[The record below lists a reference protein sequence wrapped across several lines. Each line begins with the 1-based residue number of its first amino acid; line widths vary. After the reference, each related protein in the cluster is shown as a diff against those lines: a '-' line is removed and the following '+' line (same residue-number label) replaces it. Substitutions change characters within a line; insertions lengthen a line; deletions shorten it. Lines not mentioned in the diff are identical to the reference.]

1 MLLCLIHLFG
11 GPIDTMNLIRLPG
24 CAETMKWV
32 DARISGYW
40 ILNLFAPS
48 DINEIREEN
57 NASDVLIQRLLNRSE
72 YLLAA
77 ILIGNN
83 FVNVRFMLTFNGK
96 IEIEF
101 MARTVTVTLGPHY
114 EEFIQANIAG
124 GRYNNVSEVIRA
136 GLRRLEEDET
146 RLAAIR
152 AALIEGE
159 GSGVVEDFNPE
170 MFLQKLNAE
179 YDAEVRTL

>member
-1 MLLCLIHLFG
+1 
-11 GPIDTMNLIRLPG
+11 
-24 CAETMKWV
+24 
-32 DARISGYW
+32 
-40 ILNLFAPS
+40 
-48 DINEIREEN
+48 
-57 NASDVLIQRLLNRSE
+57 
-72 YLLAA
+72 
-77 ILIGNN
+77 
-83 FVNVRFMLTFNGK
+83 
-96 IEIEF
+96 

-159 GSGVVEDFNPE
+159 ESGVVEDFNPE
-170 MFLQKLNAE
+170 IFLQKLNAE
-179 YDAEVRTL
+179 YEAEVRTL